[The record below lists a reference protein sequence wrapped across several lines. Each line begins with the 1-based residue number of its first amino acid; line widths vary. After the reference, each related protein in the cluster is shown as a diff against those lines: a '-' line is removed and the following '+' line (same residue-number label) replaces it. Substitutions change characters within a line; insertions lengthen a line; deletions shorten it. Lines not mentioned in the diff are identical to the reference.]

1 MKLNFHRDLN
11 GVKGSSGLGSEEE
24 MLTTITS
31 VFSSLES
38 LNLEENQLCDWSD
51 VLMLRHL
58 TV

>member
-1 MKLNFHRDLN
+1 M
-11 GVKGSSGLGSEEE
+11 KGSSGLGSEEE
-24 MLTTITS
+24 MLATITS

-51 VLMLRHL
+51 VLTLRHL